1 MSITAVLVLFSI
13 VWFLILF
20 LTLQIKIKTQ
30 GDSGSVLKGTHASSP
45 VNFSIKNRLITTT
58 LISVPISALVV
69 FIILSG
75 FITLDMF
82 DFYNLIEK

>member
-30 GDSGSVLKGTHASSP
+30 GDIGTVLKGTHASSP
-45 VNFSIKNRLITTT
+45 INFSMKKRLITTT
-58 LISVPISALVV
+58 LISLPISALII
-69 FIILSG
+69 FTILSG
-75 FITLDMF
+75 IITLNMF

>member
-13 VWFLILF
+13 IWFLVLF

-30 GDSGSVLKGTHASSP
+30 GDNGSILKGTHASSP
-45 VNFSIKNRLITTT
+45 VNFSIKNRLIITT
-58 LISVPISALVV
+58 LISVPISALVIFV
-69 FIILSG
+69 ILSG

>member
-13 VWFLILF
+13 VWFLVLF

-45 VNFSIKNRLITTT
+45 VNFSIKNRLINTT
-58 LISVPISALVV
+58 LISVPYQCFSDFYY
-69 FIILSG
+69 FIW
-75 FITLDMF
+75 
-82 DFYNLIEK
+82 FYNLRYV